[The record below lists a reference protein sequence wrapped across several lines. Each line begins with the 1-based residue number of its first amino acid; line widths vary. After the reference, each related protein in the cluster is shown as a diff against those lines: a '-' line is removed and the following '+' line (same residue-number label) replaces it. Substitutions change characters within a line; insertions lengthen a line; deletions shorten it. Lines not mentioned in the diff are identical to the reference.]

1 MNNKIA
7 FLSLLVIL
15 GLTNWTIVAKEKQLA
30 SGDIVYLK
38 LIPRD
43 PRSLMQ
49 GDYMTLNFG
58 VADEV
63 YRDLPKSKGQFSWRR
78 RIMAPDGFV
87 VLTMDD
93 KRIGTYKKIFDN
105 STLSKDEILVR
116 YRVRNGR
123 VKFATN
129 AYFFQEGQAK
139 TYQQALYGQFR
150 VNSKGDLLLTAMFDK
165 DLIKLT
171 PKTDSNN

>member
-15 GLTNWTIVAKEKQLA
+15 GLVNWTIIAKEKHLA
-30 SGDIVYLK
+30 NGDIVYLK
-38 LIPRD
+38 LTPRD

-49 GDYMTLNFG
+49 GDYMTLNFD

-63 YRDLPKSKGQFSWRR
+63 YRALPKFKAQFSLRQR
-78 RIMAPDGFV
+78 VKTPNGFV
-87 VLTMDD
+87 VLTMDE
-93 KRIGTYKKIFDN
+93 KKIGTYKEIFDN
-105 STLSKDEILVR
+105 STLSKDNILVR

-171 PKTDSNN
+171 PEIDSKN